1 LVSLDLYF
9 TRLYAC
15 LVQAYFIAI
24 HLETF
29 GQSGPN
35 FSIIKGKKT
44 KKTTYNLQNTT
55 QKTKDR
61 ATRTVQKREN
71 NNNNKNIITTGD
83 TLIQ

>member
-1 LVSLDLYF
+1 MYSESVSCRQ
-9 TRLYAC
+9 TGR
-15 LVQAYFIAI
+15 
-24 HLETF
+24 T
-29 GQSGPN
+29 
-35 FSIIKGKKT
+35 IIKGKKT